1 MRNERWYFMALYA
14 LGDLHL
20 SFQTDKSMD
29 RFGSVWKHHERKI
42 EKYVNRIVRPE
53 DTLVLTGDH
62 SWGRKLPE
70 CREDL
75 AFIERLPGHKI
86 LLRGNHDMFWDAK
99 KTERLNEEFAGSLFF
114 LQNNF
119 ASYQDYALVGTKGYT
134 FEGPFYLDRWGNI
147 TGWDEK
153 KEEQAVKLVAREMDR
168 LRESFRQAKEAGYR
182 KYIMFLHYPPTN
194 IMEDSSPFTEIAE
207 EYGVTAVVYSH
218 CHGESRF
225 GDSIRGEYHGIRYML
240 VSGDFLGFRPALV
253 LP

>member
-1 MRNERWYFMALYA
+1 MALYA

-20 SFQTDKSMD
+20 SFQVDKPMD
-29 RFGSVWKHHERKI
+29 VFGSVWKHHERKI
-42 EKYVNRIVRPE
+42 EKYVRKTVKDE

-75 AFIERLPGHKI
+75 AFIENLPGRKI
-86 LLRGNHDMFWDAK
+86 LLRGNHDMFWEEK
-99 KTERLNEEFAGSLFF
+99 KTPVLNQEYEGRLFF

-119 ASYQDYALVGTKGYT
+119 AVYKDYALVGTKGFT

-147 TGWDEK
+147 TGWDEEREAHAK
-153 KEEQAVKLVAREMDR
+153 KLVDREMKR
-168 LRESFRQAKEAGYR
+168 LRESFRKAEEAGYR

-194 IMEDSSPFTEIAE
+194 ILEDTSPFTEIAE
-207 EYGVTAVVYSH
+207 EYHVHTVVYSH

-225 GDSIRGEYHGIRYML
+225 GDSIRGEYRGVRYML
-240 VSGDFLGFRPALV
+240 VSGDYLNFRPAL
-253 LP
+253 LLE